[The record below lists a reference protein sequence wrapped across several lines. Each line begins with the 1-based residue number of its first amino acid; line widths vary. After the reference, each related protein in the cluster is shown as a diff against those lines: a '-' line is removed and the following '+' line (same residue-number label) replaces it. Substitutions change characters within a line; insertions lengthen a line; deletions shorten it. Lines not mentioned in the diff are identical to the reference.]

1 MTILLVGLYLAAIVI
16 ANITVA
22 LFGPSVVVLNAF
34 LFIGLDLTTRDR
46 LHEQWQTGRAWK
58 MGLLIAAGSLISWL
72 LNRAVAPIA
81 LASCV
86 AFALSAIADTIVYTW
101 LHDRPWWVKVNGS
114 NVVSAAVDSLLFPT
128 LAFRCLPA
136 VDCVGAVHRQ
146 SRRRRSVGCCAW
158 SVSQEGHGMNA
169 TVHVTG
175 SPRSDDSTRASVSAS
190 LRL

>member
-86 AFALSAIADTIVYTW
+86 AFGLSAIADTVVYTW
-101 LHDRPWWVKVNGS
+101 LHDRPWWIKVNGS
-114 NVVSAAVDSLLFPT
+114 NVVSAAVDSAIFPT
-128 LAFRCLPA
+128 LAFGAFLPWIVLGQFIA
-136 VDCVGAVHRQ
+136 KVGGGALWGVVLGLYG
-146 SRRRRSVGCCAW
+146 RR
-158 SVSQEGHGMNA
+158 
-169 TVHVTG
+169 VT
-175 SPRSDDSTRASVSAS
+175 A
-190 LRL
+190 